1 MRLLTLFVSLVA
13 LLAVETEGV
22 FRIAGSQKRMRE
34 LQETFDL
41 PPRYGKDVDWSK
53 YSIHDA
59 ASVLRR
65 YLNQMPE
72 PIIPLHLYNEF
83 RNIMIKEP
91 FDVQS
96 AIKTYRLLITSS
108 PPANQYLLLYVLD
121 LLAVFARASDKNL
134 MPASNLAVIF
144 QPGMFS
150 HPTHL
155 SSAGEHKIAVQVLEF
170 LIEHQDHFVLGLSH
184 PPPANVSPADL
195 TAVSQPSR
203 EDEVYFEPSDSDEDL
218 GQLEAHQGGGAALMA
233 KRSVPGGHA
242 GPGKRRLFGKRN
254 AVTGGVEMQPSA
266 SMQVMSRGNKA
277 SSNERLNN
285 QVIGG
290 GSPPGAGSDRGSPS
304 VKYADES
311 GDHSGGP
318 SRTPS
323 SGSKMKRSKTT
334 PTRRSASGTAGP
346 TAASGSGSGNSTSRD
361 TTEDKQRRRRS
372 GMGGTEESKRTNRS
386 ESPVVEDVTS
396 VPADAPGAD
405 ADADTA
411 TSTSKAE
418 QTTDAAPS

>member
-1 MRLLTLFVSLVA
+1 M
-13 LLAVETEGV
+13 

-41 PPRYGKDVDWSK
+41 PPRYGKDVDWSR

-72 PIIPLHLYNEF
+72 PIIPLQLYNEF

-91 FDVQS
+91 FDVRA

-155 SSAGEHKIAVQVLEF
+155 SSANEHKIAVQVLEF

-195 TAVSQPSR
+195 TVVSQPAR

-218 GQLEAHQGGGAALMA
+218 GELEAHRGGGAALMD
-233 KRSVPGGHA
+233 KRSASTTGA
-242 GPGKRRLFGKRN
+242 GASAGASASAKRRLYGKRN
-254 AVTGGVEMQPSA
+254 AATGGVEMQPSK
-266 SMQVMSRGNKA
+266 SLNVLGSGGDV
-277 SSNERLNN
+277 ERERQRERERERERVNN
-285 QVIGG
+285 QVIGA
-290 GSPPGAGSDRGSPS
+290 GAGGDSRSATPPA
-304 VKYADES
+304 VRYALAADDAES
-311 GDHSGGP
+311 SLHP
-318 SRTPS
+318 VNRTPS
-323 SGSKMKRSKTT
+323 SSSGSKIKRSKTT
-334 PTRRSASGTAGP
+334 PTRRTASGTVVPHGGAGEGDEGDEGGDESVDTTASASKRRGSGKRRGSAGGGASGASGASASQQQQQQEAAQGS
-346 TAASGSGSGNSTSRD
+346 TAASAS
-361 TTEDKQRRRRS
+361 
-372 GMGGTEESKRTNRS
+372 
-386 ESPVVEDVTS
+386 
-396 VPADAPGAD
+396 
-405 ADADTA
+405 
-411 TSTSKAE
+411 
-418 QTTDAAPS
+418 